1 MNPNLREHERELV
14 KLVNF
19 FRKRAE
25 KLLKEGKLSEEHSQ
39 MNDSCVNL
47 VSKLELHANVRAGVL
62 EQRDTLQHIV
72 KDNAQCPDCNKNTHL
87 KFIGVAIH
95 EKGWKSNKYRCRKC
109 NIEFIWNR
117 PNNPWD
123 LVTYI
128 EDSIVELE
136 KSKAGK
142 DESGQAQVDSMI
154 AQMHDSLAQ
163 LRPALEK
170 SDSEYQEMESRD
182 LDMKKIITE
191 FKKFLLIEKVKM
203 DAWEESQM
211 LQ

>member
-1 MNPNLREHERELV
+1 MNPNLKEHERELV

-25 KLLKEGKLSEEHSQ
+25 RLLKEGKLSEEHSQ
-39 MNDSCVNL
+39 MHDSCLNL
-47 VSKLELHANVRAGVL
+47 ISKLELHANVRASVL
-62 EQRDTLQHIV
+62 EQRNTLQHIV

-87 KFIGVAIH
+87 KFVGIATH
-95 EKGWKSNKYRCRKC
+95 AKGWKSNKYRCRRC

-123 LVTYI
+123 LALFI
-128 EDSIVELE
+128 EDHIAELE
-136 KSKAGK
+136 KSKEGK
-142 DESGQAQVDSMI
+142 NESEQAQIDVLI
-154 AQMHDSLAQ
+154 GQMVDSLAQ

-170 SDSEYQEMESRD
+170 SDSEFSEMENRD
-182 LDMKKIITE
+182 LDMKKIISQ

>member
-39 MNDSCVNL
+39 MNDSCLNL
-47 VSKLELHANVRAGVL
+47 ISKLELHANVRKTIL
-62 EQRDTLQHIV
+62 EQRNALERLV
-72 KDNAQCPDCNKNTHL
+72 KDNAQCPDCTKNTHL
-87 KFIGVAIH
+87 KFVGVASH
-95 EKGWKSNKYRCRKC
+95 AKGWKSNKYRCRRC
-109 NIEFIWNR
+109 NITFIWNR

-123 LVTYI
+123 LVLFM
-128 EDSIVELE
+128 EDHILDLE

-142 DESGQAQVDSMI
+142 NNAEIAEVDELIGQMA
-154 AQMHDSLAQ
+154 DSLAQ
-163 LRPALEK
+163 LKPALEK
-170 SDSEYQEMESRD
+170 SDSEFSEMENRD
-182 LDMKKIITE
+182 LDMRKIISE